1 MKKHSDTAPDGKNA
15 RLAEKY
21 IKRGESEK
29 YCKLLGDV
37 LEGLDIKRRAVER
50 TASPLSFPNSS
61 RWSCPLS
68 NTAKFPRSPVLS
80 APTGKRGAPV
90 SSNYCVTHL
99 YFGSDRIFLYSYLF
113 SVIGRYAR
121 EEVAEV
127 CYRDIVCAR
136 AVRETRPVG
145 ESAEGKGA
153 VVAATA
159 KLFIGLASGELCIPW
174 RRGRRRTQPRRTT
187 FERAEINM
195 PAPSDPSFRSE

>member
-50 TASPLSFPNSS
+50 TGIASFVSELEQV
-61 RWSCPLS
+61 
-68 NTAKFPRSPVLS
+68 VLS
-80 APTGKRGAPV
+80 SFEYGEISKIPCLVDTDRKKGSAV

-159 KLFIGLASGELCIPW
+159 KLFIGLASGELCIPCGAYGAELNRAVQLLSA
-174 RRGRRRTQPRRTT
+174 RR
-187 FERAEINM
+187 
-195 PAPSDPSFRSE
+195 